1 MKVGLDHI
9 PLLPLFQWEPLQ
21 FMDKA
26 AEYGYEGVLLPSRM
40 LSENE
45 NYRQRVI
52 EKKDELGLYAELGGA
67 GIDTALS
74 GKSTQELI
82 KAWEPLFDIALEL
95 GVKVLITGLGIWP
108 WNGRVI
114 KEKGKSVT
122 DQIEGGIATLRELS
136 KIAQDHEVAVAIH
149 TSFFTADEYVQIMES
164 VDSPYV
170 GLCLDTANSFLVL
183 QDPVEFAQ
191 KVAHWVKATHLKDS
205 CVYLQPE
212 GMDWLGGCPLGR
224 GSVDLP
230 AIVEMLHQANPE
242 INLTVEDHWGRS
254 TLPVFDKEFLNSIP
268 EWDGAQVANLLKNL
282 QQGESLLRAGGH
294 PTKTESDQIDWRQVF
309 PERARY
315 NALYAK
321 QLRDKIASQNTKENK

>member
-1 MKVGLDHI
+1 
-9 PLLPLFQWEPLQ
+9 
-21 FMDKA
+21 
-26 AEYGYEGVLLPSRM
+26 
-40 LSENE
+40 
-45 NYRQRVI
+45 
-52 EKKDELGLYAELGGA
+52 
-67 GIDTALS
+67 
-74 GKSTQELI
+74 
-82 KAWEPLFDIALEL
+82 
-95 GVKVLITGLGIWP
+95 
-108 WNGRVI
+108 
-114 KEKGKSVT
+114 
-122 DQIEGGIATLRELS
+122 
-136 KIAQDHEVAVAIH
+136 
-149 TSFFTADEYVQIMES
+149 MES

-212 GMDWLGGCPLGR
+212 GMDWFGGCPLGR

-268 EWDGAQVANLLKNL
+268 EWDGTQVANLLKNL

-294 PTKTESDQIDWRQVF
+294 PTKTESDQIDWKRVF

-321 QLRDKIASQNTKENK
+321 QLRDKIVSQNTKENK